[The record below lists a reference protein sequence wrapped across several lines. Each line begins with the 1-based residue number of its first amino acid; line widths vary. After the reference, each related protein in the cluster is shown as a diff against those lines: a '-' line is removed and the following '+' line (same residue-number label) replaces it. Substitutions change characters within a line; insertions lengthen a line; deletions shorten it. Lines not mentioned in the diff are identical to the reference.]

1 MKLVSFIRGSAVQ
14 GSLDMM
20 EEFMLQSILAGNWY
34 DRSNAE
40 LLRFSRASD
49 LDHMYLGCKL

>member
-20 EEFMLQSILAGNWY
+20 EEFMLQSVLAGKWY
-34 DRSNAE
+34 DRSNTE
-40 LLRFSRASD
+40 LLRFSGASD